1 MPVRTKREWYRT
13 SLQNKQDLLRTEG
26 ILGCL
31 TKVPFILAGDA
42 NWSLRICTFIF
53 KALCKHQPLH
63 LHTIASREVNMYSSS
78 IFCFLEVQRSTGH
91 FYSLFRH
98 KRELLTTPSFVGK
111 WVSQGHGGN
120 WWQNRVFWKDPAIQ
134 PGTES
139 TLPNLQHTEA
149 TCRIL
154 AIHCFNVEG
163 RLLRVTLHNL
173 SCKRNSTCFLGT
185 SPFAPPTKWWQG

>member
-13 SLQNKQDLLRTEG
+13 SLKNKQDLLCTEG

-91 FYSLFRH
+91 FYSLCSGKKGSFWQPLPLWANEFLRATEGTGGRTGFSG
-98 KRELLTTPSFVGK
+98 KILLSSLVLGPLCLTCETPK
-111 WVSQGHGGN
+111 Q
-120 WWQNRVFWKDPAIQ
+120 
-134 PGTES
+134 
-139 TLPNLQHTEA
+139 
-149 TCRIL
+149 L
-154 AIHCFNVEG
+154 AEC
-163 RLLRVTLHNL
+163 
-173 SCKRNSTCFLGT
+173 
-185 SPFAPPTKWWQG
+185 